1 MIDSIL
7 KYSQPYTLE
16 ELERYTDGSF
26 EPAAGKAGI
35 ILLLTGEKVKNIGII
50 LSGNVEISRQDYA
63 GNRRC
68 NKKNRFDIPAYRCLR
83 IA

>member
-26 EPAAGKAGI
+26 EPAAGKT
-35 ILLLTGEKVKNIGII
+35 LLTGEKVKNIGII
-50 LSGNVEISRQDYA
+50 LSGNVEISPLIILSIRKA
-63 GNRRC
+63 
-68 NKKNRFDIPAYRCLR
+68 LR
-83 IA
+83 

>member
-26 EPAAGKAGI
+26 EPAAGKTGI

-50 LSGNVEISRQDYA
+50 LSGNVEISPLIILSIRKA
-63 GNRRC
+63 
-68 NKKNRFDIPAYRCLR
+68 LR
-83 IA
+83 

>member
-26 EPAAGKAGI
+26 KPAASKAGI

-50 LSGNVEISRQDYA
+50 LSGNVEISLQFLFHP
-63 GNRRC
+63 GN
-68 NKKNRFDIPAYRCLR
+68 
-83 IA
+83 